1 MDKRR
6 IYHIIEWSV
15 AIAACAFLIW
25 KIATYDDYASLLS
38 ALRAMAWPQWLAFI
52 ACVALMPVNMA
63 LEAWRWRTLWNGASE
78 LGISELGI
86 SGLEDE
92 RISGLVDEGGSELGI
107 SELGISGLED
117 ERISGLGDER
127 MSFREAQRQVY
138 YSKLAGLIT
147 PWKLGEYPARALL
160 IEGTSQESRVKSQET
175 WSRVLS
181 MGAVGSATMTAV
193 IIACGAI
200 AMMIG
205 LAISELAIS
214 GDWKLEIG
222 NWKLEIGDWK
232 FSYLIIVA
240 VVLLLLGLALYFA
253 PRLLKRWAEVSHK
266 LVLISLGQSFVRLLC
281 WCVQL
286 ALVLWAVDGFGVSG
300 LVDEGISGL
309 VDEGISGLG
318 IGGLVAKT
326 FVYYLLVTITPNV
339 PIAEVG
345 VRGAWAIVVFG
356 TMNAALAGVLLWI
369 INTLLP
375 CLFALGISAKRQ
387 TSR

>member
-6 IYHIIEWSV
+6 IYHIIEWGV

-38 ALRAMAWPQWLAFI
+38 ALRAMAWPQWLAI
-52 ACVALMPVNMA
+52 VACVALMPVNMA

-92 RISGLVDEGGSELGI
+92 RISGL
-107 SELGISGLED
+107 
-117 ERISGLGDER
+117 GDER
-127 MSFREAQRQVY
+127 MSFREAERQVY

-147 PWKLGEYPARALL
+147 PWKLGEYPARGVLL
-160 IEGTSQESRVKSQET
+160 VESQKSKEESKQIMAKT
-175 WSRVLS
+175 LS

-232 FSYLIIVA
+232 FSYFIIVA

-286 ALVLWAVDGFGVSG
+286 ALVLWAVDGLGISG

-318 IGGLVAKT
+318 VSGLVAKT